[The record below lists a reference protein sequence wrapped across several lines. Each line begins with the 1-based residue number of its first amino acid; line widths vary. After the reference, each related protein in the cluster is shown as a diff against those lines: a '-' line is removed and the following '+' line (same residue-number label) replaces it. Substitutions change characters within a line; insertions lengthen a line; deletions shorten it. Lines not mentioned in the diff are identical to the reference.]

1 MIRLLADGVGAGLIA
16 AAMTVAIPMI
26 VFAQTTESDIEHM
39 LATSKPGVAD
49 ADSTGGD
56 NDLKTGTLVQAVPPT
71 KPAISAEVNV
81 EIQNRFNEL
90 RREFLDNRANT
101 IDWWLAVTALVLTFF
116 GIVVAIAGFLG
127 FRRFREIM
135 NEAQEGAKA
144 AAKYAED
151 AKRHLIEIQKDR
163 EMAQE
168 FLKDMNAQTADD
180 NPDEAS
186 QAIEDVQNNSETSLM
201 NRAMA
206 AAATFERRGVT
217 EKAIEKWQA
226 IANIAEGSDDDLA
239 AKAWFSI
246 GFVIANQS
254 LEKCISA
261 YSQAIRLKPG
271 YISAYN
277 NRGNAKSRLGQ
288 HEAAILDYNEC
299 IYLNPNHL
307 LVYNNRGNA
316 KFALHQHEAAIP
328 DYDKCISL
336 NPDFPPVY
344 YNRGLLWLARKEWD
358 KAKSDLDDAKNRG
371 LDIIATFR
379 SEYDSVADFEK
390 QYSVNVPEGIKAI
403 LEP

>member
-1 MIRLLADGVGAGLIA
+1 MIRLLADGVRAGLIA

-56 NDLKTGTLVQAVPPT
+56 NDLNTGTLVQAVPPT
-71 KPAISAEVNV
+71 KPAISAEVDV

-90 RREFLDNRANT
+90 QRELLDNRANT
-101 IDWWLAVTALVLTFF
+101 IDGWLAVTALVLTFF
-116 GIVVAIAGFLG
+116 GIVVAIAGFFG

-135 NEAQEGAKA
+135 NEAQESAKT

-151 AKRHLIEIQKDR
+151 AKRHLIEIRKNM
-163 EMAQE
+163 EIAQE
-168 FLKDMNAQTADD
+168 HVEDLKNLTVDES
-180 NPDEAS
+180 PDKAS
-186 QAIEDVQNNSETSLM
+186 QATEDVQNNSEM

-206 AAATFERRGVT
+206 AAAIFERRGET

-271 YISAYN
+271 YDSAYN

-288 HEAAILDYNEC
+288 YEAAILDYNEC
-299 IYLNPNHL
+299 IYLNPAHPL
-307 LVYNNRGNA
+307 GYNNRGNA
-316 KFALHQHEAAIP
+316 RSTLHQHEAAIP
-328 DYDKCISL
+328 DYDKSISL
-336 NPDFPPVY
+336 NPDFAPAY
-344 YNRGLLWLARKEWD
+344 YNRGTLWLERKEWD
-358 KAKSDLDDAKNRG
+358 KAKSDLHDAKNRG

-379 SEYDSVADFEK
+379 KEYDSVANFEK
-390 QYSVNVPEGIKAI
+390 RYNVNVPEDIKAI